1 MADGNTRLGGGDRSR
16 INVNEEHELHDWADR
31 FGVSRGELIRAI
43 EAVGSHVKSVELH
56 LRVREAQSENA
67 ALI

>member
-1 MADGNTRLGGGDRSR
+1 MTDGKIKPGGMDRTR

-56 LRVREAQSENA
+56 LRVREAQTEHS